1 MDKLWA
7 SILQWSLPV
16 GYMCCVFCVCVCVC
30 VCLSKSVGGAER
42 VGLVSTHPHSKGN
55 IEVTVS
61 LKLQPNKNTDAQ
73 TLR

>member
-1 MDKLWA
+1 MDKLWV

-16 GYMCCVFCVCVCVC
+16 GYVCVCVLCVCVC

-61 LKLQPNKNTDAQ
+61 LELQPNKNTDAQ